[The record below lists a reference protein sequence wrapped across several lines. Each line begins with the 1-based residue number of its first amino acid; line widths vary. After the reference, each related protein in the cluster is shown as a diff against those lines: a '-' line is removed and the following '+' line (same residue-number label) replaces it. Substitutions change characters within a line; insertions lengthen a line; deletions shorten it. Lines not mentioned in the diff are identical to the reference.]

1 MFPIDNILAL
11 KNKEDLNMD
20 QTRTFCWISF
30 SPEYFRYSHVVNSDV
45 LFGGFDSTENEPR
58 QNEYSKSGFSIFIP
72 YQVNPCFS
80 GQLKDK
86 VRTK

>member
-30 SPEYFRYSHVVNSDV
+30 FPEYFVTHMWWTVMFYLV
-45 LFGGFDSTENEPR
+45 DSIAL
-58 QNEYSKSGFSIFIP
+58 KM
-72 YQVNPCFS
+72 NPV
-80 GQLKDK
+80 KMNNKK
-86 VRTK
+86 VDFLSSSPIKWIRAFLAS